1 MISLNYKERYKRV
14 LRKNNITVQDVKE
27 FNEAV
32 KAYVNLYP
40 DWKAKTDT
48 IIKERNMAS

>member
-14 LRKNNITVQDVKE
+14 LRKNNISTQDVKE

-32 KAYVNLYP
+32 QAYISLYP
-40 DWKAKTDT
+40 DWKAKKHTLES
-48 IIKERNMAS
+48 ERNLAS